1 MRTIIVIF
9 GFMLLSNSIF
19 SQPIGNFATLD
30 QKSYQLYLEGNH
42 KELNKLG
49 KQMIDSGTDYYYLR
63 MRLGISAFNRQRYA
77 TAIEHFK
84 KALTFNSSD
93 TLAHEYIFFGYI
105 YSGRTADALYYRE
118 TIPIKMQSANVRKYE
133 LIGLKL
139 LSAKADYTAINSPK
153 VNYALVASNQDY
165 IAENIDYTYGLN
177 IKTFWLKESK
187 WSKTL
192 SYNYFSKSGI
202 TYNEYFPLGTSSD
215 FSQHQLY
222 YKAVKNIYEG
232 FELSFFGS
240 IAFFYGAST
249 YGISTGNQQ
258 GFQQNGSLIKKLA
271 FDYLAGAGFAKREN
285 YFRFDLNASYSNLV
299 GFNQIRGEVYITIYP
314 FENAKLYSIHG
325 GIFQYDLTLGSGY
338 NTFNAIGLK
347 VFKPM
352 GVELGVNF
360 GNAML
365 SARNSGEMLI
375 NSLSQTKWSAYGNI
389 NTSLGKGFYVNLTGF
404 MSETSE
410 FIWNIRTSTIISPS
424 PIQYIGANFQLI
436 KYF

>member
-1 MRTIIVIF
+1 MRTFIVII
-9 GFMLLSNSIF
+9 GLLIIGNCLIA
-19 SQPIGNFATLD
+19 QPIGNFAKLD
-30 QKSYQLYLEGNH
+30 QQSYQYYLAGNY

-63 MRLGISAFNRQRYA
+63 MRLGISAFNRQRYS

-84 KALTFNSSD
+84 KALAFNNSD

-105 YSGRTADALYYRE
+105 YSGRNADALYYRE

-133 LIGLKL
+133 LTGLKL
-139 LSAKADYTAINSPK
+139 LSAKADYTANNSPK
-153 VNYALVASNQDY
+153 ANYSLVASNQDY
-165 IAENIDYTYGLN
+165 IAENIDYTFGLN
-177 IKTFWLKESK
+177 IKTTWLKESK

-192 SYNYFSKSGI
+192 SYNYFSKSGV

-215 FSQHQLY
+215 FGQHQLY

-240 IAFFYGAST
+240 VAFFSGAST
-249 YGISTGNQQ
+249 YGISIGNQQ
-258 GFQQNGSLIKKLA
+258 GNQQNSTLEKKLA
-271 FDYLAGAGFAKREN
+271 FDYLAGVGVAKREK
-285 YFRFDLNASYSNLV
+285 YFRLDLNASYSNLV
-299 GFNQIRGEVYITIYP
+299 GFNQIRGEGYITLYP

-325 GIFQYDLTLGSGY
+325 GMFQYDLTLGSGY

-347 VFKPM
+347 VFKPV

-365 SARNSGEMLI
+365 SVRNSGEMLI
-375 NSLSQTKWSAYGNI
+375 NSLSQTKWSAYGNL

-404 MSETSE
+404 ISETSE
-410 FIWNIRTSTIISPS
+410 FTWDTRTSTIINPN